1 MLLLF
6 FISFFSSELNGD
18 LTAVIQC
25 HQNQWLHILF
35 VRNEWCYIGNASD
48 ITRMVI
54 HGHFIFWCSANN
66 LSNNVVNLV
75 SSNWKIDIETCFNVR
90 LTKKSNYDRDFFLCA
105 FRNLPSWIQTRKWK
119 NRKQFLAKLIW
130 TIEWF
135 NRKDQTRYL
144 ISRTN
149 SRSQI
154 SARWKLKFQN
164 WTNPIWKKL
173 NSIKSDWT
181 QLFNILSILLNYY
194 LQYLQIIYYINA
206 IQLLCTIIP
215 NDILYQCYPIILC
228 NNSKLYIF
236 FNII

>member
-1 MLLLF
+1 M
-6 FISFFSSELNGD
+6 
-18 LTAVIQC
+18 
-25 HQNQWLHILF
+25 
-35 VRNEWCYIGNASD
+35 
-48 ITRMVI
+48 
-54 HGHFIFWCSANN
+54 
-66 LSNNVVNLV
+66 
-75 SSNWKIDIETCFNVR
+75 
-90 LTKKSNYDRDFFLCA
+90 
-105 FRNLPSWIQTRKWK
+105 PSWIQTRKWK

-130 TIEWF
+130 TIEWY

-181 QLFNILSILLNYY
+181 QLFNTLSILFNYY

-206 IQLLCTIIP
+206 IQLFYAIIP
-215 NDILYQCYPIILC
+215 NYIYFSILSSYYIDVIWLLYTIAPNDVLYQYYPIIVYD
-228 NNSKLYIF
+228 NSILYVVSVIVRLMQLDF
-236 FNII
+236 FNLTEWNFQTDFKSVVQHQSVNTE